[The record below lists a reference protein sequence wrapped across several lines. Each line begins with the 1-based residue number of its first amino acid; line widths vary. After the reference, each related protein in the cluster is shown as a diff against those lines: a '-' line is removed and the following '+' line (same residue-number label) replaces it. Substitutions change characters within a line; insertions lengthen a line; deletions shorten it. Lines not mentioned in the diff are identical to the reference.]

1 MPEIRG
7 VLADVS
13 LRRLAAGVLIPP
25 FAGTDV
31 PDWVLAELAGGL
43 AGITLY
49 GPNIASPARLAGLTR
64 RLAAAAPSPVIAI
77 DEEGGDVTRIAHQ
90 AGSPY
95 PGNAALGAVDDPALT
110 TAVYRG
116 LGADLTALG
125 INLDLAPSVDVNS
138 AAGNPVIGTRSFGSD
153 PDLVTRH
160 AAAAVGGLQAAGL
173 AACAKHFPGHG
184 STTLDTHH
192 EIATVDVPMDLLA
205 RRDLPPF
212 VAAIG
217 AGVRAVMPGHLRVP
231 GLTGDLPA
239 SLSAAALTGLLRG
252 ELGFTGVIISDA
264 LEMQAVSG
272 PFGLPEAAVR
282 AVAAGTDLLC
292 LGRDQ
297 DRESY
302 LAVRAAL
309 MSAVGDGRL
318 PAARLADAAAR
329 VAELRA
335 WLAVAQ
341 PGPAAGTAG
350 PARIRDG
357 ARGTRT
363 RDGASGGPGG
373 SPVDGEHV
381 GLIAA
386 RRAAR
391 YTGPPLPPGRPLAVQ
406 LLPPQNIAVGAVP
419 WGLAP
424 WLPEASIRSVP
435 IGADAVALA
444 AADLAAEDPEAAH
457 AGGADPAMTGPGTA
471 NPGPANPGTSNP
483 GTANLRAAV
492 DAAIH
497 AAAERPLII
506 VVREAHRYAAARA
519 AVGRLLSAR
528 PDAVVVEM
536 GLPVWR
542 PPAARSYLAT
552 YGAARTSGQAAAEI
566 LGLST
571 PVSPVT

>member
-7 VLADVS
+7 ILADVS

-49 GPNIASPARLAGLTR
+49 GPNIASPAQLAGLTR

-90 AGSPY
+90 TGSPY

-110 TAVYRG
+110 AAVYRG

-192 EIATVDVPMDLLA
+192 EVATVDVPMDLLA

-264 LEMQAVSG
+264 LEMQAVSV

-341 PGPAAGTAG
+341 PGPAAGTT
-350 PARIRDG
+350 RIRDG

-373 SPVDGEHV
+373 SRVDGEHV

-391 YTGPPLPPGRPLAVQ
+391 YSGPPLPPGRPLAVQ

-444 AADLAAEDPEAAH
+444 AA
-457 AGGADPAMTGPGTA
+457 
-471 NPGPANPGTSNP
+471 
-483 GTANLRAAV
+483 
-492 DAAIH
+492 IH
-497 AAAERPLII
+497 AAAGRPLII
-506 VVREAHRYAAARA
+506 VVRDAHRYPAARA

-566 LGLST
+566 LGHST

>member
-49 GPNIASPARLAGLTR
+49 GPNIASPAQLAGLTR

-90 AGSPY
+90 TGSPY

-110 TAVYRG
+110 AAVYRG

-125 INLDLAPSVDVNS
+125 VNLDLAPSVDVNS

-192 EIATVDVPMDLLA
+192 EVATVDVPMDLLA

-217 AGVRAVMPGHLRVP
+217 AGARAVMPGHLRVP

-272 PFGLPEAAVR
+272 PFGIPEAAVR

-297 DRESY
+297 DWKSY

-309 MSAVGDGRL
+309 VSAVGDGRL

-335 WLAVAQ
+335 WLAVAR
-341 PGPAAGTAG
+341 PGPAAAG
-350 PARIRDG
+350 A
-357 ARGTRT
+357 
-363 RDGASGGPGG
+363 GPGG
-373 SPVDGEHV
+373 SRVDGEHV

-391 YTGPPLPPGRPLAVQ
+391 YSGPPLPPGRPMVVQ
-406 LLPPQNIAVGAVP
+406 LVPPQNIAVGAVP

-424 WLPEASIRSVP
+424 WLPEASIQSVP

-444 AADLAAEDPEAAH
+444 AADLAAENPDAAH
-457 AGGADPAMTGPGTA
+457 VGGAVPAMTGPGTA
-471 NPGPANPGTSNP
+471 KPGTVNPGTVNP

-497 AAAERPLII
+497 TAAERPLII
-506 VVREAHRYAAARA
+506 VVRDAHRHPAARA
-519 AVGRLLSAR
+519 AVDRLLSAR
-528 PDAVVVEM
+528 PDAVLVEM
-536 GLPVWR
+536 GLPSWR

-566 LGLST
+566 LGLTT
-571 PVSPVT
+571 PVSSRYAVRRVRPAQPPGPPGPQ